1 MFDVFAGT
9 DTFPAGGF
17 DSLSAVELSSTVS
30 TALGMQLP
38 GTLVFDYPSV
48 SAMAQYIHSLL
59 APAQQANNN
68 NSGSSTVGSELVTTL
83 SGLGPAD
90 NAPASSQ
97 LISIALASRLPTGY
111 SGTAGELVAGD
122 TDGISMVPYGRW
134 DLEGLRVSHTSAVWL
149 LPGVPARTYKCCIL
163 DVFAAVVAAALLD

>member
-111 SGTAGELVAGD
+111 SGTAGELVAGGA
-122 TDGISMVPYGRW
+122 DGISLVPYSRW
-134 DLEGLRVSHTSAVWL
+134 DLEGLRVSHCCCLVAACCVTTF
-149 LPGVPARTYKCCIL
+149 GIQCCIL
-163 DVFAAVVAAALLD
+163 DALAAVAAAPLG

>member
-1 MFDVFAGT
+1 M

-59 APAQQANNN
+59 APAQQAH
-68 NSGSSTVGSELVTTL
+68 NSSATVGSELVCAL
-83 SGLGPAD
+83 SSLGPAAAGD
-90 NAPASSQ
+90 DAPAGRQ

-111 SGTAGELVAGD
+111 SGTAGELVAGGA
-122 TDGISMVPYGRW
+122 DGISLVPYSRW
-134 DLEGLRVSHTSAVWL
+134 DLEGLRVSHCCCLVAACCVTTF
-149 LPGVPARTYKCCIL
+149 GIQCCIL
-163 DVFAAVVAAALLD
+163 DALAAVAAAPLG